1 MHAQPAQSG
10 HDPRIGTVL
19 QDRYRIVRK
28 LGEGGMGAVYE
39 GEHVLIKRRVAIKVL
54 HSQFAQNPDIVA
66 RFHREA
72 EAATSIGHPNI
83 VEVTDM
89 GSFPDGTAYM
99 VLELLQGRDW
109 ARDIDREGPQPLG
122 KIVHI
127 MSQVCDAL
135 AAAHAKG
142 IVHRDLKPEN
152 IFLIERAGDP
162 CFAKVLD
169 FGISKIAD
177 GAENRSLTQTG
188 TALGTPY
195 YMAPEQC
202 QGKRDVDARADIY
215 SLGVILFQ
223 ALTGQYPFDDESY
236 PMLVL
241 KICTEPPPPLAQYR
255 PDLPAEVQHVVHR
268 MLAKDRAHRFA
279 SCAEV
284 RAALEPYRGMNDAPV
299 VATNA
304 PSTASRGPSV
314 LEQRATGPAMTPA
327 SGAAY
332 STPGEAA
339 PVAQKSAGPLY
350 TIIGLLFVLVLA
362 GGSLGAAAAFGV
374 FRSEPASSGP
384 AASGPSEPRADPEA
398 SPPSGAR
405 AARAGAGRAAG
416 TGGARRRAARERG
429 GAGRDGAAP
438 DHGGGARP
446 GQRDHRRRALRRR
459 ALRRRHAARSG
470 GGARRRGGGAHDRDP
485 GRGLPAVLRARL
497 VPRPSP
503 THDPDG
509 PDRRRCATAA
519 PRGAARPHSGS
530 RPGGPGRACAAAA
543 RDAVRAGDGS
553 GAADPERHAQR
564 SRQPVLSSP
573 AAAVATAA
581 HARLASDGA
590 AMGATA
596 AESARSSPC
605 PKRCR

>member
-99 VLELLQGRDW
+99 VLEFLQGRDW

-255 PDLPAEVQHVVHR
+255 PDLPAEVQHVVQR

-284 RAALEPYRGMNDAPV
+284 RAALEPYREMNDAPV

-314 LEQRATGPAMTPA
+314 LEQRATGPVLTPA

-339 PVAQKSAGPLY
+339 PVAQKSARPLY
-350 TIIGLLFVLVLA
+350 AIIGLLFVLVLA

-374 FRSEPASSGP
+374 FRSEPASS
-384 AASGPSEPRADPEA
+384 AGPSEPRADPEP
-398 SPPSGAR
+398 SPR
-405 AARAGAGRAAG
+405 AAPEPPAPEPAAPAPEAPAAVQPASAAAPAETVRLQITVEGPAQASVTIDGAPFGGVPFDADMPRDPEAAPG
-416 TGGARRRAARERG
+416 AEAVVHTIEIQAEGYQPYSERVSFRVPLRRTIRMVPITGGAR
-429 GAGRDGAAP
+429 P
-438 DHGGGARP
+438 P
-446 GQRDHRRRALRRR
+446 
-459 ALRRRHAARSG
+459 RHAA
-470 GGARRRGGGAHDRDP
+470 P
-485 GRGLPAVLRARL
+485 L
-497 VPRPSP
+497 VPTPAP
-503 THDPDG
+503 AP
-509 PDRRRCATAA
+509 AA
-519 PRGAARPHSGS
+519 PVAPAPQPRVTPFGQGTGAARPTQNGT
-530 RPGGPGRACAAAA
+530 RNDLVNPF
-543 RDAVRAGDGS
+543 
-553 GAADPERHAQR
+553 
-564 SRQPVLSSP
+564 
-573 AAAVATAA
+573 
-581 HARLASDGA
+581 
-590 AMGATA
+590 
-596 AESARSSPC
+596 
-605 PKRCR
+605 